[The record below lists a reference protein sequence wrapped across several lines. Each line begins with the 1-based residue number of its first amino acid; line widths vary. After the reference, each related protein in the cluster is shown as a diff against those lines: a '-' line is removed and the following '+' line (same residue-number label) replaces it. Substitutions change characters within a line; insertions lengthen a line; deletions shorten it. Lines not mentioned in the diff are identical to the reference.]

1 MIDYEKKFD
10 TNNIHSVELNLLDG
24 QVKIIYGSDAT
35 DELKQEKIAMLKY
48 TYEQVLVSQSEQVDS
63 KANNL
68 DNLSGLGKLL
78 SKDFGQIQPNK
89 NLKVIQIF
97 LYYMQQNK
105 QGIGEQAILGKLNKI
120 EILK

>member
-24 QVKIIYGSDAT
+24 QVEIIYGSDAT

-48 TYEQVLVSQSEQVDS
+48 TYEQVLASQAEQVDS

-68 DNLSGLGKLL
+68 DNLSSLGKLL

-89 NLKVIQIF
+89 NLKVI
-97 LYYMQQNK
+97 
-105 QGIGEQAILGKLNKI
+105 
-120 EILK
+120 